1 MALPRSVL
9 ALLLAAV
16 AGAGGYLAGSRAG
29 GAAPTDADLAT
40 ENDRL
45 RERVAGLER
54 DLAGRPV
61 ALAAGGGARPDPT
74 AVAATGPAASGPR
87 VPDGSPPRPGEE
99 VPFPTLTEGMTQ
111 DEFVKAAFRFLE
123 AQLARGTEGHFAI
136 LKAIDEHLVKDKGL
150 RRLFSS
156 EEDAVRFLYPLL
168 KFAVHHEGQ
177 VVDLMATTFRAM
189 AETPQALDG
198 LDDDT
203 LEMFTEGI
211 AIALPGA
218 VGPEQLAKFSGWV
231 EKVLATPRGSLPRS
245 IEGNRGDLQRLLQ
258 MWAPPLT
265 VEQAVAVLAQPEA
278 LPPDR
283 LASIVRRL
291 PKEAL
296 AKVDLVTVLVPL
308 IDRGDYTAVRLLQQV
323 ELSPGDLAVLD
334 RREIAALNG
343 GDGLHVGSY
352 LSATRRTD
360 FEATRGFFD
369 AWGASPDVPAD
380 KYASSVLQA
389 GAPAAYLRDVVARQK
404 LSEQWVKLLT
414 QRIERL
420 ESSAAGP
427 R

>member
-1 MALPRSVL
+1 MALPRSAL
-9 ALLLAAV
+9 ALLLTAV
-16 AGAGGYLAGSRAG
+16 AGVGGYLAGSRVG
-29 GAAPTDADLAT
+29 GAPSADSDLAA

-45 RERVAGLER
+45 RDRVASLER

-61 ALAAGGGARPDPT
+61 ALAASGGGRPDGAPAPAAEPT
-74 AVAATGPAASGPR
+74 ASGPR

-99 VPFPTLTEGMTQ
+99 VPFPKLADGMTQ

-123 AQLARGTEGHFAI
+123 VQLARGPEGHFAI

-198 LDDDT
+198 LDDNT

-211 AIALPGA
+211 AMVLPGA
-218 VGPEQLAKFSGWV
+218 VGTDQLAKFSGWV

-245 IEGNRGDLQRLLQ
+245 IEGNRSDLERLLQ

-265 VEQAVAVLAQPEA
+265 VDQAIAVLAKPDE
-278 LPPDR
+278 LPPER

-291 PKEAL
+291 PQAAL
-296 AKVDLVTVLVPL
+296 AKMDLLPVLGSL
-308 IDRGDYTAVRLLQQV
+308 IDRGDFTAVRLLQQV
-323 ELSPGDLAVLD
+323 ELAAGDLAVLD
-334 RREIAALNG
+334 RREIAAL
-343 GDGLHVGSY
+343 GDDSGIHVSTY
-352 LSATRRTD
+352 LSATRRTA
-360 FEATRGFFD
+360 FESARGFFD
-369 AWGASPDVPAD
+369 AWGASPDVSGD
-380 KYASSVLQA
+380 KYASAVLQA
-389 GAPAAYLRDVVARQK
+389 GAPAAYLRDVLARQK

-414 QRIERL
+414 HRIERL
-420 ESSAAGP
+420 ESPAAGP